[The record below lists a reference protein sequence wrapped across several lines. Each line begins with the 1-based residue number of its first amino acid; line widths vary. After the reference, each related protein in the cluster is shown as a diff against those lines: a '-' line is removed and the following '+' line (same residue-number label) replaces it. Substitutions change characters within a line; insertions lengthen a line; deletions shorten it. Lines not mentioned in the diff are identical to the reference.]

1 VTKTTF
7 RRQHNRERNMLYE
20 NEKLPSSNFIPTFN
34 SEKVWAN
41 IESRTQLSKKWIW
54 AAAAIWVLSL
64 SASIW
69 YMNFD
74 KINTNQIQ
82 NQGANISQNSDL
94 YNEATE
100 IYF

>member
-1 VTKTTF
+1 
-7 RRQHNRERNMLYE
+7 MPYE

-34 SEKVWAN
+34 SEEVWAN

-64 SASIW
+64 SMSIW
-69 YMNFD
+69 YLNLGQGST
-74 KINTNQIQ
+74 KNTQTQ
-82 NQGANISQNSDL
+82 EANYSQNEGL
-94 YNEATE
+94 YNEASE

>member
-7 RRQHNRERNMLYE
+7 RRQHNRERNMLYD

-34 SEKVWAN
+34 SENVWAN

-54 AAAAIWVLSL
+54 AAAAIWALSL
-64 SASIW
+64 SMSIW
-69 YMNFD
+69 YMNLGQGS
-74 KINTNQIQ
+74 TNNAQTQ
-82 NQGANISQNSDL
+82 ETNYSQNEGL
-94 YNEATE
+94 YNEASE

>member
-1 VTKTTF
+1 MTKTTF
-7 RRQHNRERNMLYE
+7 RRQHNRERNMLYD

-41 IESRTQLSKKWIW
+41 IESRTQLSEKWIW

-64 SASIW
+64 SMSIW
-69 YMNFD
+69 Y
-74 KINTNQIQ
+74 INLSQGRTNNSQTKD
-82 NQGANISQNSDL
+82 ANYSQNEGL
-94 YNEATE
+94 YNEASE

>member
-1 VTKTTF
+1 
-7 RRQHNRERNMLYE
+7 MPYDI
-20 NEKLPSSNFIPTFN
+20 EKLPASNFIPAFN

-64 SASIW
+64 SMSIW
-69 YMNFD
+69 Y
-74 KINTNQIQ
+74 INLSQGRTNNSQTKDANYYQ
-82 NQGANISQNSDL
+82 NEGL
-94 YNEATE
+94 YNEASE

>member
-1 VTKTTF
+1 
-7 RRQHNRERNMLYE
+7 MPYD
-20 NEKLPSSNFIPTFN
+20 NEKLPSSNFIPIFN

-64 SASIW
+64 SMSIW
-69 YMNFD
+69 Y
-74 KINTNQIQ
+74 INLEQNVTNNAQTQ
-82 NQGANISQNSDL
+82 ETNYSQNEGL
-94 YNEATE
+94 YNEASE